1 MKILVA
7 HNFYRSQLVGGE
19 DIVVRE
25 EVKFLK
31 SVLGDNN
38 VLTYFVGN
46 DALKSIHLIKNIWG
60 DKHHAQNIKNIII
73 ENKINILHVHNEFPL
88 LTPLIFKYA
97 AQAGCKVIQTL
108 HNFRKQCLSGILF
121 KQNSICEQCVHKNF
135 KLPGIISKCYRNG
148 TMQSTVH
155 ALAQYWYSLQKFEQ
169 CINAYFVLTQFQK
182 NKLLSFGIPEQ
193 KLRLKPNFIAPI
205 HQSSIDI
212 VQREQYLF
220 IGRIESAKGID
231 FLLSTWVRLPNKFK
245 LTIIGD
251 GPDLKKLQNQ
261 YNQNNITFKGRC
273 DASTIGAELNNSR
286 YLLHTS
292 LCYETFGLTI
302 LEAMQHSVPVIGFD
316 IGTRGE
322 FIQDG
327 INGFLANKSNIASV
341 ILQSDNISNYADMV
355 QKAKETAQKYA
366 QEKLGALQ
374 LKIYEQIIKNN

>member
-1 MKILVA
+1 
-7 HNFYRSQLVGGE
+7 
-19 DIVVRE
+19 
-25 EVKFLK
+25 
-31 SVLGDNN
+31 
-38 VLTYFVGN
+38 
-46 DALKSIHLIKNIWG
+46 
-60 DKHHAQNIKNIII
+60 
-73 ENKINILHVHNEFPL
+73 
-88 LTPLIFKYA
+88 
-97 AQAGCKVIQTL
+97 
-108 HNFRKQCLSGILF
+108 
-121 KQNSICEQCVHKNF
+121 
-135 KLPGIISKCYRNG
+135 
-148 TMQSTVH
+148 
-155 ALAQYWYSLQKFEQ
+155 
-169 CINAYFVLTQFQK
+169 
-182 NKLLSFGIPEQ
+182 
-193 KLRLKPNFIAPI
+193 
-205 HQSSIDI
+205 
-212 VQREQYLF
+212 
-220 IGRIESAKGID
+220 
-231 FLLSTWVRLPNKFK
+231 LLSTWVRLPNKFK